1 MDKHGVTRAILA
13 QRFDARADSYDASAV
28 HQWQAT
34 VAAGAAD
41 VGGDDRVLDV
51 GTGTG
56 LMLRRL
62 PTTPRGGLRVGV
74 DVSSGLLRVARREM
88 PDATF
93 VIADAQRLPFIDRCF
108 DIVTCVATLPYLD
121 ADQALAEWR
130 RVLRP
135 GGRLVISV
143 PADGGMTMFA
153 LLQAA
158 ARTVGIAI
166 DDPNVGLGSHG
177 ALERIGLIHG
187 FELEQVTDARFDEPL
202 NGEPVE
208 IFDHYLDQGFAD
220 PLRRAPAATR
230 QRVLAAYRISF
241 TEAAA
246 AHLGSHRILF
256 ASWTRT

>member
-1 MDKHGVTRAILA
+1 MDEHGVNRAVLA
-13 QRFDARADSYDASAV
+13 KRFDARADSYDASAV
-28 HQWQAT
+28 HRWQAN
-34 VAAGAAD
+34 VAASVAD
-41 VGGDDRVLDV
+41 VGGHDRVLDV

-56 LMLRRL
+56 LVLRCL
-62 PTTPRGGLRVGV
+62 PTTLGGGLRVGV
-74 DVSSGLLRVARREM
+74 DVSDGLLRVARREL

-93 VIADAQRLPFIDRCF
+93 MIADAQRLPFIDRSF
-108 DIVTCVATLPYLD
+108 DIVTCVATIPYLD

-158 ARTVGIAI
+158 AGTVGIAI
-166 DDPNVGLGSHG
+166 DDPNAGLGTRG
-177 ALERIGLIHG
+177 ALERIGLTHG
-187 FELEQVTDARFDEPL
+187 FELEQVTDAQFDEPL
-202 NGEPVE
+202 NGEPAE

-220 PLRRAPAATR
+220 ALHRAPAATR
-230 QRVLAAYRISF
+230 QRALAAYRISF

-246 AHLGSHRILF
+246 AHRGSHRILF